1 MELKTPV
8 RKEDVLR
15 LRAGDV
21 VYLSGEIFT
30 ARDRATHRILEMLKE
45 GKRPPVEL
53 NGAAIYH
60 CGPIARREGD
70 KWRII
75 AAGPTTSARLNE
87 ATEKLLEHVE
97 TIALIGKGG
106 MSSGVRERLR
116 GRGIYLAYPG
126 GAGVLAS
133 ERILEVKDVYWEDLG
148 MPEALWVLRVEKFG
162 PLIVGIDAHGKS
174 IYEEVEKRV
183 KERFE
188 KMIEGR

>member
-97 TIALIGKGG
+97 AIALIGKGG